1 VTGNP
6 RIYLDHNA
14 TAPLRP
20 AARAAMLEAMD
31 VFGNASSVHAEGR
44 RARAIVEETREVVA
58 DLVGAR
64 ASEVVFVSG
73 ATEAN
78 NWVVG
83 AGWETILAAD
93 VEHDSVRAPI
103 AASGAHHVVI
113 PVGENGE
120 ADLGRIADHVLVGSR
135 TLGRDLVALQLANS
149 ETGVIQDVAA
159 AAEFCAAHDV
169 WIHTDATQCPGRI
182 PVDFRALGVDTL
194 AISAHKLGGPKGVGA
209 LIIRA
214 GRDIGALMRGGGQ
227 ETRRRAGTEN
237 VAAIAGFGAAAREA
251 KADLATMERLRAM
264 RDGLEQRMIAAVPE
278 AVVFGANAPRLANT
292 SCVGVPG
299 TKAET
304 LLIKLD
310 LKGIAVSA
318 GSACSVGKVETSAV
332 LTAMGVW
339 QVLGRSALRISLG
352 WTSSE
357 NDLEPFL
364 TTWGDAVAASRAK
377 SAA

>member
-1 VTGNP
+1 MTGNP

-20 AARAAMLEAMD
+20 SARAAMLEAMD

-44 RARAIVEETREVVA
+44 RARAIVEETREIIA
-58 DLVGAR
+58 DIVGAR
-64 ASEVVFVSG
+64 PSEVVFVSG

-83 AGWETILAAD
+83 AGWDTILAAD
-93 VEHDSVRAPI
+93 VEHDSARAPI
-103 AASGAHHVVI
+103 AASAARHVVI
-113 PVGENGE
+113 PVAENGE

-135 TLGRDLVALQLANS
+135 TLGRDLVVLQLANS

-182 PVDFRALGVDTL
+182 PVDFHALGVDTM
-194 AISAHKLGGPKGVGA
+194 AISAHKFGGPKGIGA
-209 LIIRA
+209 LIVRA

-251 KADLATMERLRAM
+251 KADLAAIARLRAM
-264 RDGLEQRMIAAVPE
+264 RDGLEARMIEAVPD
-278 AVVFGANAPRLANT
+278 AVVFGAGAQRLANT
-292 SCVGVPG
+292 ICVGVPG

-332 LTAMGVW
+332 LTAMGVPRE
-339 QVLGRSALRISLG
+339 LGRSALRISLG

-364 TTWGDAVAASRAK
+364 TTWTDAVAASRAK